1 MGFAEYRKVIYGLKH
16 ILTLTRGWDH
26 QALYHNATVDGKVDI
41 TNISWHM
48 PQIQMIPNY
57 LIAMR
62 NISEQKVKLPL
73 GFRAKS
79 AEQTTLT
86 QTHNFT
92 WRLSV
97 TGGVKKNP
105 DGLSLDFKQIE

>member
-16 ILTLTRGWDH
+16 TLTLTRGSDH
-26 QALYHNATVDGKVDI
+26 QTLYHNAAVDGKVDV

-48 PQIQMIPNY
+48 PQIQMIPKY
-57 LIAMR
+57 LTTMR
-62 NISEQKVKLPL
+62 NISEQKVIIPV

-97 TGGVKKNP
+97 TGGVKKTKMDYHWISN
-105 DGLSLDFKQIE
+105 K